1 MFYSSVKLAE
11 AWSEDWWLLWGGK
24 PACTDTHRICFPTE
38 WCQFELYGAFLNKYL
53 SVIEVADLIMTGK
66 STLLLIVMMWDYLLI
81 NCTGKDL
88 EWKWNL
94 SISTSALILSGQQLS
109 EVGGTWLYR
118 WHSKSK
124 TSKWHQYHS
133 LSRRASWR
141 WNMLLC
147 VFVRTSIACGNDGTG
162 RKKKTRE
169 RPHPP
174 HFNVS
179 HFKGVYNSETGGFI
193 ASLSLFYPDTLS
205 LCLCR
210 KKLNMKE

>member
-1 MFYSSVKLAE
+1 
-11 AWSEDWWLLWGGK
+11 
-24 PACTDTHRICFPTE
+24 
-38 WCQFELYGAFLNKYL
+38 
-53 SVIEVADLIMTGK
+53 MTRK

-94 SISTSALILSGQQLS
+94 SISISALILSGQQLS

-147 VFVRTSIACGNDGTG
+147 VFVRTSIASGNDGTG
-162 RKKKTRE
+162 RKKKRE
-169 RPHPP
+169 RERDHIL
-174 HFNVS
+174 HTLMSAISKVFVTQKQEVFSLLSASFNLTRFLS
-179 HFKGVYNSETGGFI
+179 
-193 ASLSLFYPDTLS
+193 ASVEKSSTWKS
-205 LCLCR
+205 
-210 KKLNMKE
+210 KKVFPQLHLHKLDFWK